1 MGKIQTYM
9 YPLKPL
15 IFIFRQLLLLM
26 IRLRIKKRKV
36 VAKTGTLGDLANF
49 TSSFALRR

>member
-26 IRLRIKKRKV
+26 IRLRIKKEKLLQ
-36 VAKTGTLGDLANF
+36 KTGTLGEIANF
-49 TSSFALRR
+49 TSSFAVRR